1 MIDFAND
8 TDAQRAAASPLSL
21 APQEQY
27 ERGIHLDPAA
37 VSVLSSVLSRIVD
50 GSLGEAGAGLW
61 RSLTGLVKSTLG
73 REVPSA
79 MVTPSG
85 ELQAA
90 NVNEFTAFLVGKVAQ
105 HPELQI
111 ALDAWLQSAAVE
123 VSNVQVSNAVI
134 GNVSGNGKV
143 VQAGR
148 IDTLRV
154 D

>member
-1 MIDFAND
+1 MINFAND
-8 TDAQRAAASPLSL
+8 MDAQSAAASPLSL
-21 APQEQY
+21 APQEQH
-27 ERGIHLDPAA
+27 ERGVHLDPAA
-37 VSVLSSVLSRIVD
+37 VSVLSSVLSRIAD
-50 GSLGEAGAGLW
+50 GSLGEAGVGLW
-61 RSLTGLVKSTLG
+61 RSLTRLVKSTVG

-85 ELQAA
+85 ELQAT
-90 NVNEFTAFLVGKVAQ
+90 NVNELTAFLVGEVAQ
-105 HPELQI
+105 YPEMQI

-134 GNVSGNGKV
+134 GNVSGSGNV

-148 IDTLRV
+148 IESLRV

>member
-1 MIDFAND
+1 MINSAND
-8 TDAQRAAASPLSL
+8 TDAQACRGVAAVART
-21 APQEQY
+21 QEQH

-37 VSVLSSVLSRIVD
+37 VSVLSSVLSRIAD
-50 GSLGEAGAGLW
+50 GSLGEAGVGLW
-61 RSLTGLVKSTLG
+61 RSLTGLVKSTVG

-85 ELQAA
+85 ELQAT
-90 NVNEFTAFLVGKVAQ
+90 NVNELTAFLVGEVAQ

-111 ALDAWLQSAAVE
+111 ALDAWLESAAVE

-134 GNVSGNGKV
+134 GNVSGSGKV